1 MLSTMSTENLGLPED
16 ARPQQPL
23 DLSHSPLQEWIVT
36 LSSGEEMYILAAD
49 SMDAAYSALELSTDR
64 HCKLLNVTR
73 ADEW

>member
-1 MLSTMSTENLGLPED
+1 MFSTMSTQSPGQPED
-16 ARPQQPL
+16 ARPQPL
-23 DLSHSPLQEWIVT
+23 DLSHSPLQEWLVT

-64 HCKLLNVTR
+64 HTKLLNVRR

>member
-1 MLSTMSTENLGLPED
+1 M
-16 ARPQQPL
+16 
-23 DLSHSPLQEWIVT
+23 T

-49 SMDAAYSALELSTDR
+49 SMDAAFSALELSTDR